1 MEEYKFTI
9 ITRIYNSEKYLSQ
22 TIESILSQN
31 YTNWELLLINDGST
45 DNSLRI
51 CNKYTQRDERIKVFS
66 KENSGGA
73 KSELWGFEL
82 ASGDYIFTLD
92 AEDWFPADTLS
103 ICNEKIRKYDCDI
116 LLFGINEYTEEG
128 FFLRKNSFAL
138 SDTLYSRLDFIRY
151 VLESAVHGLFK
162 VYKKSIVTYTSEEK
176 EYFEKKGELFTLN
189 NDILLGFP
197 LMFNASNVLVIPQ
210 CFYNYRIMNSSCT
223 HIKKPYD
230 KINVA
235 LYTFEYLEWLFNKNN
250 LNTKDFKKLIYRE
263 IIREIVNNVRTII
276 SSPRMI
282 NIKKIHDINNLQ
294 TYRTFYMQVKQ
305 SDVLHDIVFVEKV
318 LFILFSII

>member
-9 ITRIYNSEKYLSQ
+9 ITRIFNSEKYLAQ
-22 TIESILSQN
+22 TIESVLSQN
-31 YTNWELLLINDGST
+31 YSNWELLLINDGST
-45 DNSLRI
+45 DNSLEI
-51 CNKYTQRDERIKVFS
+51 CNEYKQKDKRIKVFS
-66 KENSGGA
+66 KKNSGGA

-92 AEDWFPADTLS
+92 AEDWFPADTLY

-151 VLESAVHGLFK
+151 VLESTVHGLFK

-223 HIKKPYD
+223 HIKKPYN

-250 LNTKDFKKLIYRE
+250 LSTDIFINLIFRE
-263 IIREIVNNVRTII
+263 IIREIVNNVKTII
-276 SSPRMI
+276 SLPRMI
-282 NIKKIHDINNLQ
+282 DIKRIHDINRLP
-294 TYRTFYMQVKQ
+294 TYRSFYMQVKQ
-305 SDVLHDIVFVEKV
+305 SDVLCDIAFIDKL
-318 LFILFSII
+318 LFLLFSII